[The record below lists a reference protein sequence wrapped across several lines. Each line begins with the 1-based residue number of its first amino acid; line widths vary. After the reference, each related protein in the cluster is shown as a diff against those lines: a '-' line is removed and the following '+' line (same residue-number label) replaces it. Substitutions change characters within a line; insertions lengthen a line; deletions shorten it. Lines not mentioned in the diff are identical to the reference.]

1 MRTSSAGL
9 RPPIVSGT
17 VDIRS
22 SVSVAES
29 VVVLGEEDS
38 ATADRAKSR
47 FLRGL
52 GLRFCWG
59 GGEEEDISEGGMVM
73 QSKEIFFPFPALRAA
88 THNSATSSRLMRV
101 ISPLVLALEVMFL
114 PSFGS
119 WWW

>member
-22 SVSVAES
+22 SVSVGDIF
-29 VVVLGEEDS
+29 VVPGEEDS

-52 GLRFCWG
+52 RFCWG
-59 GGEEEDISEGGMVM
+59 GGEEEEISEGDMVM

-101 ISPLVLALEVMFL
+101 IAPLVLALEVMFL
-114 PSFGS
+114 SLFGS